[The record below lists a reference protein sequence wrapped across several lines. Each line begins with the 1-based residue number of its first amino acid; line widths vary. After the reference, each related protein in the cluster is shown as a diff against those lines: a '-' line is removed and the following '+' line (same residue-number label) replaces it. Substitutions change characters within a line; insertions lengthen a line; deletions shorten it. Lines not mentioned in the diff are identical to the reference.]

1 MAKNNAPLSEI
12 EKEFRRERKR
22 VNQLLR
28 RMKKRGFIIPESLKP
43 STLKSITKSDVIALQ
58 SITPDYIYSIS
69 DYRDPI
75 SKEFFTGEQGYEIEQ
90 HRRNLKRTKTKK
102 PTTVKKN
109 VNTAPKPRTSQVEKE
124 YTKELERI
132 KSFLKRAKERGYI
145 FPDDILGERPKHPTA
160 EQLKT
165 LKALT
170 PPELYAKAVYI
181 IDSETGEVITG
192 TEQRQ
197 RERKK
202 ASEKA
207 KITRSKEIERPPE
220 NNSPD
225 INDSVLNWIINTFQN
240 TSFFGM
246 KQKQAE
252 NIEKYFTQGEIM
264 LNNAILKYGRST
276 VAQRL
281 EENGGYLQELIDKL
295 LSVSYDEYAGQVLNA
310 LYEVLN
316 DVHLSVTE
324 SKRMENY
331 FDDDN
336 AIMTMDELG
345 DILTAASRYN

>member
-1 MAKNNAPLSEI
+1 MAKNNTPISEI

-43 STLKSITKSDVIALQ
+43 TAPDTITKSDVIALQ
-58 SITPDYIYSIS
+58 SITPEHIYNVS

-75 SKEFFTGEQGYEIEQ
+75 SKEFFTGKQGYEIE
-90 HRRNLKRTKTKK
+90 RYRTNLKRTKTKE
-102 PTTVKKN
+102 PITVNKN
-109 VNTAPKPRTSQVEKE
+109 TKTVPKSRTSQIGKE
-124 YTKELERI
+124 YTKERERI
-132 KSFLKRAKERGYI
+132 KSFIKRAKERGYI
-145 FPDDILGERPKHPTA
+145 FPDDVLEERPKHPTA
-160 EQLKT
+160 EQLKA

-170 PPELYAKAVYI
+170 PSELYSKAVYI
-181 IDSETGEVITG
+181 IDPETGEVITG

-207 KITRSKEIERPPE
+207 KATKAKEIKKPAE
-220 NNSPD
+220 NNPPD
-225 INDSVLNWIINTFQN
+225 VNDTVLIWIINTFQN

-252 NIEKYFTQGEIM
+252 NLEKYFTQGEIM
-264 LNNAILKYGRST
+264 MNNAILKYGRTT

-281 EENGGYLQELIDKL
+281 EENGGYLQELIEKL
-295 LSVSYDEYAGQVLNA
+295 LSISYDEYAGQVLNA

-331 FDDDN
+331 FDGDN
-336 AIMTMDELG
+336 AIMSMDELG
-345 DILTAASRYN
+345 DILTATAHYN